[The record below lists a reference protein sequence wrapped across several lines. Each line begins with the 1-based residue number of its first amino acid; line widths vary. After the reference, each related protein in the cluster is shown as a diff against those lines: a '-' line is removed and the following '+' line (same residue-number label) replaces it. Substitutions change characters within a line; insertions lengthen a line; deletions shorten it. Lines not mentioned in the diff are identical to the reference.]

1 MTTYIENLVD
11 QIVNVISNDGRCFVG
26 TVKSF
31 DQAMNMMLKDCMEK
45 VYSKEKGVEF
55 IKLGA
60 YFIRGDNVA
69 IVSEVDPNLEQK
81 LNYQNIKANPPPEM
95 KIHL

>member
-1 MTTYIENLVD
+1 
-11 QIVNVISNDGRCFVG
+11 
-26 TVKSF
+26 
-31 DQAMNMMLKDCMEK
+31 MNMMLKDCMEK

>member
-1 MTTYIENLVD
+1 MTSYIENLVD
-11 QIVNVISNDGRCFVG
+11 QIITVVSNDGRCFVG
-26 TVKSF
+26 TLKSF

-55 IKLGA
+55 TKLGA

-69 IVSEVDPNLEQK
+69 IVSEVDPILEQK
-81 LNYQNIKANPPPEM
+81 LNYQSIKANPPPEM
-95 KIHL
+95 KIHI